1 MRSPSAFLV
10 DVRGKPTPEKPT
22 FDVPLVA
29 IEVVFQDQN
38 GEIRDLEY
46 TISCRGTLNFVEA
59 YNMTRGGLDTSRMSL
74 TRQFKQ
80 EGVAGTNANQMDA
93 IMGSNIDNFPTS
105 FAKGQLKPDSYYH
118 LLYQW
123 GSKNRGT
130 VDIEV
135 NLPSMIGG
143 TEWSHER
150 VFAYDR
156 VFNKN
161 MDIEFA
167 DPNQRTI
174 STTTVPR

>member
-1 MRSPSAFLV
+1 MRINALSEVEADILVLYLTAPHWKTFFLRSVLFVGRSKSKSPIQQCVLQVHSSGM
-10 DVRGKPTPEKPT
+10 RKTTPEKPT

-38 GEIRDLEY
+38 GEVRDLEY

-74 TRQFKQ
+74 TRHKQ

-105 FAKGQLKPDSYYH
+105 FAKGQLKPDSTITFCTN
-118 LLYQW
+118 

-130 VDIEV
+130 VTLRSIFP
-135 NLPSMIGG
+135 L
-143 TEWSHER
+143 
-150 VFAYDR
+150 
-156 VFNKN
+156 
-161 MDIEFA
+161 
-167 DPNQRTI
+167 
-174 STTTVPR
+174 